1 MCFVSNT
8 SECVCVKYLSFLL
21 VLPRI
26 LIYDIL
32 CLYRLV
38 VEHSWCKA
46 CSEIQ
51 KIPNKK
57 IFSCCTVI
65 LDITQRGSTPRSTLC
80 TFSFTSEETWV
91 NCRNHYDAAL
101 HLVTMNFFVLVW
113 NYVTSAGFLMVVLLC
128 AWHHIYWSTL
138 YFENYWKIELKTIS
152 PGIVISCSTHMY
164 FINRYPQLNN
174 IIFRF
179 FNFHVPKI
187 IQRVSVS
194 DHTWTHTHARAHT
207 HTHTGFWKYSN

>member
-80 TFSFTSEETWV
+80 TFSFTSEETRV
-91 NCRNHYDAAL
+91 NCRWCFSTTAMRRF
-101 HLVTMNFFVLVW
+101 TSRQWIIFVLVW
-113 NYVTSAGFLMVVLLC
+113 DYASWQWIFLCLCGIMSHLRDFSWLCCCVHDTYLLIPL
-128 AWHHIYWSTL
+128 ATVYPEIYK
-138 YFENYWKIELKTIS
+138 NIGLKTIP
-152 PGIVISCSTHMY
+152 PG
-164 FINRYPQLNN
+164 
-174 IIFRF
+174 
-179 FNFHVPKI
+179 
-187 IQRVSVS
+187 
-194 DHTWTHTHARAHT
+194 
-207 HTHTGFWKYSN
+207 